1 MHDHFFHDL
10 RSDQIVLL
18 KNEPD
23 PDQIISQKN
32 DQPDQ
37 FSDLDQINFQIIH
50 NITKY
55 FFLNV
60 EHSIE
65 TDFQFQFTK
74 KKFIYQNKVEIDVK
88 N

>member
-1 MHDHFFHDL
+1 MSQIPIRSFHK
-10 RSDQIVLL
+10 

-23 PDQIISQKN
+23 QI
-32 DQPDQ
+32 
-37 FSDLDQINFQIIH
+37 SDLDQIIFQIIH

-65 TDFQFQFTK
+65 TDFQFHSGCTRQFHFNFQFQFTK
-74 KKFIYQNKVEIDVK
+74 KIFIYQNKVEIDVK